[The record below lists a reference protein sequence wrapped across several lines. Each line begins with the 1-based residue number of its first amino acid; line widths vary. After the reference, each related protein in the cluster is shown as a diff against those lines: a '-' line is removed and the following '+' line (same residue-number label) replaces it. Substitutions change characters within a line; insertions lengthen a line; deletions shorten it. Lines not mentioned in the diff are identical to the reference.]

1 MHAKVTTT
9 QTLIVQKLY
18 VTVTLESLDVEV
30 LESGYLLKTGDYKAM
45 KLEFWARSTTR
56 LAVE

>member
-9 QTLIVQKLY
+9 IVQKLY

-30 LESGYLLKTGDYKAM
+30 LESGDLLKTGDYKAM
-45 KLEFWARSTTR
+45 KLEF
-56 LAVE
+56 